1 MSNIV
6 DYDEDRRREDG
17 RTKRIKWDTHK
28 KVVPI
33 KPGLKGASKPSG
45 PEHKYFDCLG
55 YSEDGCKRVKC
66 KYCPHELWS
75 NNQRMRHHL
84 VNNCQG
90 QVPDEVK
97 LELTLRE
104 GNFESARLKQLK
116 RKVMKTQDKI
126 CGNIISGSHSMKSD
140 GQSFKSGSHSM
151 KSGSQSF
158 KSDGHSGNSSIT
170 GSLPGGDSDEEEPI
184 PDVEDEAATVAKLL
198 KSILTPSRMKGNETS
213 GQKTYSDEEFES
225 ITRDLTVKKMRMELE
240 LMQDQKR
247 VIDKVISSLD
257 SLTKAADLYIA
268 SKETDQGTQTTN
280 LTVYTNDVGCDGE
293 SPLLTN
299 HCDQIVTD
307 GR

>member
-1 MSNIV
+1 MSNVV

-33 KPGLKGASKPSG
+33 KPGDVKGASKPSG

-104 GNFESARLKQLK
+104 GDFESARLKQLK

-126 CGNIISGSHSMKSD
+126 CGNIISGS
-140 GQSFKSGSHSM
+140 QSIKSGS
-151 KSGSQSF
+151 
-158 KSDGHSGNSSIT
+158 HSGNSSIA
-170 GSLPGGDSDEEEPI
+170 GSLPGGDSDQEESV

-198 KSILTPSRMKGNETS
+198 KSILTPSRPKLNQTS
-213 GQKTYSDEEFES
+213 GQKTYSDEEYES
-225 ITRDLTVKKMRMELE
+225 ITRDLTVRKMRMELE

-247 VIDKVISSLD
+247 VINKVISTLD

-268 SKETDQGTQTTN
+268 SKEAEQETQTTN
-280 LTVYTNDVGCDGE
+280 LTVYTNDAGGDGE
-293 SPLLTN
+293 PAFLTN
-299 HCDQIVTD
+299 DCDQSVTD

>member
-1 MSNIV
+1 MSNAV

-33 KPGLKGASKPSG
+33 KPGDLKGASKPSG

-104 GNFESARLKQLK
+104 GDFESERLKQLK

-126 CGNIISGSHSMKSD
+126 CGNIISGS
-140 GQSFKSGSHSM
+140 QSIKSGGHSI
-151 KSGSQSF
+151 KSG
-158 KSDGHSGNSSIT
+158 GHSGNSSIA
-170 GSLPGGDSDEEEPI
+170 GSLPGCDSDQEESV

-198 KSILTPSRMKGNETS
+198 KSILTPSRPKLNQTS
-213 GQKTYSDEEFES
+213 GQKTYSDEEYES
-225 ITRDLTVKKMRMELE
+225 ITRDLTVKKMRIELE

-247 VIDKVISSLD
+247 VINKVISTLD

-268 SKETDQGTQTTN
+268 SKEAEQGTQTTN
-280 LTVYTNDVGCDGE
+280 LTVYTNDVGGDGE

-299 HCDQIVTD
+299 DCDQSVTD